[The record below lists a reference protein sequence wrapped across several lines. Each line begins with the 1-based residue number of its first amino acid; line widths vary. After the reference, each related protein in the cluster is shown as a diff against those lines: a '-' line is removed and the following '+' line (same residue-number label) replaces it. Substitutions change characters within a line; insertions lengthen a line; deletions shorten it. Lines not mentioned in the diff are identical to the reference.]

1 MSTERV
7 VAIRTEYEARPGRR
21 AIVVLDLADLRGPTA
36 GKVELPRRLF
46 WYPDRTFDLDESVL
60 LREMYETVLQQ
71 ASRPEDLTTFL
82 NDTILVEVWPE
93 LQLPDG
99 LRQVWERRHE
109 VLREGAA

>member
-1 MSTERV
+1 MK
-7 VAIRTEYEARPGRR
+7 PGRGGGR
-21 AIVVLDLADLRGPTA
+21 SSCSISLICAARLQARS
-36 GKVELPRRLF
+36 ELPRRLF